1 MKARLQG
8 NVPEVVM
15 LLVGQL
21 GALAAYGF
29 FLGVIALGTGP
40 SAPLPIILVCGLP
53 IAAGVVLNHAAPEG
67 SLRALIGAWSV
78 LLGPLMAAWIFA
90 SVRPNFGDASAAT
103 TAIDVLLIMVL
114 LASVF
119 GAWGLLRTEER
130 ERHHVITAAVWGSAG
145 LLALL
150 TMLAGHPDVLVV
162 AAYTVGFA
170 AQLMTFDSLRR
181 ESGWTPARPAAS

>member
-15 LLVGQL
+15 LLLGQL
-21 GALAAYGF
+21 GALAAYGL

-53 IAAGVVLNHAAPEG
+53 IAAGVGLNHVAPEEA
-67 SLRALIGAWSV
+67 LRALIAAWTV
-78 LLGPLMAAWIFA
+78 LLGPLVAAWIYA
-90 SVRPNFGDASAAT
+90 SVRPKFGDASAAT
-103 TAIDVLLIMVL
+103 TAIDVLLIL
-114 LASVF
+114 IFLASDF

-130 ERHHVITAAVWGSAG
+130 EPNHVAAAAAWTGAGFLAVLAMIT
-145 LLALL
+145 
-150 TMLAGHPDVLVV
+150 GHPGVLVIAACVV
-162 AAYTVGFA
+162 AFA
-170 AQLMTFDSLRR
+170 AQLLTFDALRR